1 MEPGSARLFLFSGP
15 VHIRPPRFAFVCAVA
30 VLVVGCSERFDWR
43 EVRSPDG
50 YAISLPGR
58 PQTATREIDVEGHRL
73 RVSMTS
79 TGIGQALFAVGVA
92 QLPAELAADAAK
104 RERTVA
110 YFRDSLVRN
119 IHGTVSAAGPARL
132 VLAPGV
138 RQVVLA
144 SQEVQ
149 AIGVSGGRPAVLA
162 ARFFIIDDRL
172 YQVIALG
179 GDGGIPAQA
188 LDTFFTSFRPQT

>member
-1 MEPGSARLFLFSGP
+1 LQNP
-15 VHIRPPRFAFVCAVA
+15 VHIRPPRFAFVCAA
-30 VLVVGCSERFDWR
+30 VVLAVGCSERFDWR

-73 RVSMTS
+73 SVSMTS
-79 TGIGQALFAVGVA
+79 TGIGPALFAVGVA

-132 VLAPGV
+132 ILAPGA
-138 RQVVLA
+138 RAVVLA

-188 LDTFFTSFRPQT
+188 LDTFFTSFRPQS